1 MEKEDIEAA
10 FKKIAEEADKG
21 NFKAVDDLKFWK
33 LVDEVKKNKE
43 LAGEFAGI
51 IGKIDSKLF
60 DSKIK
65 RRLSYSA
72 GTVVE
77 LFGALIGIVILIY
90 AVKTQ
95 QRVAESISALLYLF
109 SAIALMT
116 ALHPISHSIA
126 GKIYGIKLNFYFLNG
141 PLLIEPTLKVDYES
155 YIKAEPKS
163 RAMFH
168 LAGAI
173 NSTVTTLLVFVVS
186 LAFNAPPLAKVISFL
201 WFAFTV
207 LSELIPVIFIKLGVK
222 KILFADFRKSDSY
235 RTLRELK
242 HSRA

>member
-1 MEKEDIEAA
+1 MKKEDIGAA
-10 FKKIAEEADKG
+10 FKKIEEEANKG
-21 NFKAVDDLKFWK
+21 NLKAVEELKFWK
-33 LVDEVKKNKE
+33 LVGEVKKNRE
-43 LAGEFAGI
+43 LSAEFAGV

-65 RRLSYSA
+65 LKLGYA
-72 GTVVE
+72 LGTAVE
-77 LFGALIGIVILIY
+77 LFGALIGIAILIY

-95 QRVAESISALLYLF
+95 QQVAESVSALLYLL
-109 SAIALMT
+109 AAVALMT

-126 GKIYGIKLNFYFLNG
+126 GKLYGIKLNFYFLNG

-163 RAMFH
+163 RAVFH

-173 NSTVTTLLVFVVS
+173 NSTATTLFVFIVS
-186 LAFNAPPLAKVISFL
+186 LAFNAPSLAKIASFL
-201 WFAFTV
+201 WFAFTA
-207 LSELIPVIFIKLGVK
+207 LSEIIPVIFIKLGVK

-242 HSRA
+242 YSK